1 MPFKLR
7 LTAIDPHDYLNP
19 DAQINAQIEAF
30 DVTSGRI
37 VAKGN
42 LVYSGSALAKMTA
55 TDVRARLREDALA
68 WAASIKEAAT
78 ASPEVAKNLTLMSK
92 LQALVGAEIDI
103 P

>member
-1 MPFKLR
+1 MAYKLR
-7 LTAIDPHDYLNP
+7 LTAIEPHDYLNP
-19 DAQINAQIEAF
+19 DAQVNAQIEAF
-30 DVTSGRI
+30 DSVSGRI

-42 LVYSGSALAKMTA
+42 LAYSGSALGKMTA
-55 TDVRARLREDALA
+55 TDVRSRLRDDALA

-78 ASPEVAKNLTLMSK
+78 TSPDVAKNLTLMSK